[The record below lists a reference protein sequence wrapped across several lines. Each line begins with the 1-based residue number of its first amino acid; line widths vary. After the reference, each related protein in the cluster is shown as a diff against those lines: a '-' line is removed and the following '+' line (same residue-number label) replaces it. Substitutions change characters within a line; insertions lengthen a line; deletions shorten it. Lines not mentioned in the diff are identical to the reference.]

1 MATCVDQPQFEEIGI
16 SYRVTE
22 NYFITPN
29 KIILKTS
36 KKFDDILSLGYNLQ
50 YTDVTDVQ
58 TDRRMDTGRQQ
69 RPRLRIASR
78 GKKNYTKLKQTQCVT
93 ACTFIYSIAS

>member
-1 MATCVDQPQFEEIGI
+1 MATCVAQPQFEEIGI
-16 SYRVTE
+16 RYRVTE

-58 TDRRMDTGRQQ
+58 TD
-69 RPRLRIASR
+69 S
-78 GKKNYTKLKQTQCVT
+78 
-93 ACTFIYSIAS
+93 